1 MFDICKNT
9 CRSNS
14 QEKCQK
20 LPKLLQDEGENR
32 FEVSWS
38 NSYGS
43 SREPYIDKLTP
54 NFNNLE
60 YEGAD
65 TMQFIRR
72 KGQNNLRVDYD
83 SDITPQ

>member
-1 MFDICKNT
+1 M
-9 CRSNS
+9 
-14 QEKCQK
+14 E
-20 LPKLLQDEGENR
+20 DEGENR

-54 NFNNLE
+54 KFNNLE

-72 KGQNNLRVDYD
+72 KGQN
-83 SDITPQ
+83 T

>member
-1 MFDICKNT
+1 M
-9 CRSNS
+9 
-14 QEKCQK
+14 
-20 LPKLLQDEGENR
+20 DEGENR

-54 NFNNLE
+54 KFNNLE
-60 YEGAD
+60 YKDGD

-72 KGQNNLRVDYD
+72 KGQNN
-83 SDITPQ
+83 

>member
-1 MFDICKNT
+1 MFEICKNT

-20 LPKLLQDEGENR
+20 LPKLLEDEGEDR

-43 SREPYIDKLTP
+43 SREPYIDKFSP
-54 NFNNLE
+54 NCNNFD

-72 KGQNNLRVDYD
+72 KGQNTQRIDYE
-83 SDITPQ
+83 SDNTTR